1 MRNLKRAL
9 SLALA
14 AIMLIGMMVVSA
26 SATGLDDF
34 SDKDKVVNKDA
45 VSMLTTLGVINGKE
59 DGSYF
64 DPTGNV
70 TRAEMAKMIA
80 TVLNQGADVDG
91 LYVGMNTGLTDVKGH
106 WAESYINYCYSLGI
120 IAGRGN
126 GKFDPAAT
134 VTGNEAAKMLLV
146 AAGYDAQLAGLTGA
160 DWAIKTASL
169 ASTLG
174 IFDNLSVATSDP
186 LTRDNAALLIYNAL
200 DIEMI
205 QKYENG
211 YAIAFTDHRTI
222 LADKYGVI
230 KVQGVVVANEWASL
244 ASDDG
249 DAALKEGK
257 TTIYNAACEPYV
269 QQLCRMLN
277 RMGAKIEGIAS
288 NLLTIEGVDELHGT
302 EHTILPDMIEV
313 GSFIGMAAMTRS
325 ELTIKNV
332 SYENLGIIPDSFR
345 RLGIKMEQR
354 GDDIYVPSQETYQI
368 ESFIDGSIMTIA
380 DAPWPGLTPDLLSVL
395 LVVATQ
401 AKGSVL
407 IHQKMFESRLFFVD
421 KLIDMGAQIILC
433 DPHRAVVI
441 GHDHGFKLRGGN
453 MTSPDIRAGIALLI
467 AAMSADG
474 ISRIHNIEQID
485 RGYQNIEGRLNA
497 LGARITRIE

>member
-1 MRNLKRAL
+1 MLQIICATLLTAEEVTVHNIPDILDVNNLIQLMRDMGVSVSKKGIDTYSFQAANIDFAYLESDAFLKKCSSLRGSVMLVGPMVARFGKAMISKPGGDKIGRRRLDTHFIGIQNLGADFVYNEERG
-9 SLALA
+9 
-14 AIMLIGMMVVSA
+14 IYEISA
-26 SATGLDDF
+26 KQLH
-34 SDKDKVVNKDA
+34 
-45 VSMLTTLGVINGKE
+45 
-59 DGSYF
+59 GSYMLL
-64 DPTGNV
+64 DE
-70 TRAEMAKMIA
+70 A
-80 TVLNQGADVDG
+80 
-91 LYVGMNTGLTDVKGH
+91 
-106 WAESYINYCYSLGI
+106 S
-120 IAGRGN
+120 
-126 GKFDPAAT
+126 
-134 VTGNEAAKMLLV
+134 VTGTANILMAAV
-146 AAGYDAQLAGLTGA
+146 LA
-160 DWAIKTASL
+160 K
-169 ASTLG
+169 
-174 IFDNLSVATSDP
+174 
-186 LTRDNAALLIYNAL
+186 
-200 DIEMI
+200 
-205 QKYENG
+205 
-211 YAIAFTDHRTI
+211 
-222 LADKYGVI
+222 
-230 KVQGVVVANEWASL
+230 
-244 ASDDG
+244 
-249 DAALKEGK
+249 GK

-345 RLGIKMEQR
+345 RLGIKMEQWE
-354 GDDIYVPSQETYQI
+354 DDIYVPAQETYQI

>member
-1 MRNLKRAL
+1 MLQIICATLLTAEEVTVHNIPDILDVNNLIQLMRD
-9 SLALA
+9 
-14 AIMLIGMMVVSA
+14 MGVSV
-26 SATGLDDF
+26 SK
-34 SDKDKVVNKDA
+34 KDIDTYSFQA
-45 VSMLTTLGVINGKE
+45 
-59 DGSYF
+59 
-64 DPTGNV
+64 
-70 TRAEMAKMIA
+70 
-80 TVLNQGADVDG
+80 ADVDFAYLESDAFLKRCSSLRG
-91 LYVGMNTGLTDVKGH
+91 SVMLVGPMVARFGKAMISKPGGDKIGRRRLDTHFIGIQNLGADFIYNEERGIYEISAKQLHG
-106 WAESYINYCYSLGI
+106 SYMLLDEAS
-120 IAGRGN
+120 
-126 GKFDPAAT
+126 
-134 VTGNEAAKMLLV
+134 VTGTANIVMAAV
-146 AAGYDAQLAGLTGA
+146 LA
-160 DWAIKTASL
+160 K
-169 ASTLG
+169 
-174 IFDNLSVATSDP
+174 
-186 LTRDNAALLIYNAL
+186 
-200 DIEMI
+200 
-205 QKYENG
+205 
-211 YAIAFTDHRTI
+211 
-222 LADKYGVI
+222 
-230 KVQGVVVANEWASL
+230 
-244 ASDDG
+244 
-249 DAALKEGK
+249 GK

-277 RMGAKIEGIAS
+277 RMGAKITGIAS

-313 GSFIGMAAMTRS
+313 GSFIGMEAMTRS

-354 GDDIYVPSQETYQI
+354 GDDIYVPAQETYQI

>member
-1 MRNLKRAL
+1 MLQIICATLLTAEEVTVHNIPDILDVNNLIQLMRDMGVSVSKKGIDTYSFQAANLDFAYLESDAFLKKCS
-9 SLALA
+9 SLRGSV
-14 AIMLIGMMVVSA
+14 MLVGPMVARFGKAMISKPGGDKIGRRRLDTHFIGIQNLGADFVYNEERGIYEISA
-26 SATGLDDF
+26 KQLH
-34 SDKDKVVNKDA
+34 
-45 VSMLTTLGVINGKE
+45 
-59 DGSYF
+59 GSYMLL
-64 DPTGNV
+64 DE
-70 TRAEMAKMIA
+70 A
-80 TVLNQGADVDG
+80 
-91 LYVGMNTGLTDVKGH
+91 
-106 WAESYINYCYSLGI
+106 S
-120 IAGRGN
+120 
-126 GKFDPAAT
+126 
-134 VTGNEAAKMLLV
+134 VTGTANIVMAAV
-146 AAGYDAQLAGLTGA
+146 LA
-160 DWAIKTASL
+160 K
-169 ASTLG
+169 
-174 IFDNLSVATSDP
+174 
-186 LTRDNAALLIYNAL
+186 
-200 DIEMI
+200 
-205 QKYENG
+205 
-211 YAIAFTDHRTI
+211 
-222 LADKYGVI
+222 
-230 KVQGVVVANEWASL
+230 
-244 ASDDG
+244 
-249 DAALKEGK
+249 GK

-345 RLGIKMEQR
+345 RLGIKMEQW
-354 GDDIYVPSQETYQI
+354 GDDIYVPAQETYQI
-368 ESFIDGSIMTIA
+368 EYFIDGSIMTIA

>member
-1 MRNLKRAL
+1 MASFVIEGGHRLSGDIYPQGAKNEVLQIICATLLTAEEVTVHNIPDILDVNNLIQLMRDMGVSVSKKGIDTYSFQAANIDFAYLESDAFLKKCSSLRGSVMLVGPMVARFGKAMISKPGGDKIGRRRLDTHFIGIQNLGADFVYNEERG
-9 SLALA
+9 
-14 AIMLIGMMVVSA
+14 IYEISA
-26 SATGLDDF
+26 KQLH
-34 SDKDKVVNKDA
+34 
-45 VSMLTTLGVINGKE
+45 
-59 DGSYF
+59 GSYMLL
-64 DPTGNV
+64 DE
-70 TRAEMAKMIA
+70 A
-80 TVLNQGADVDG
+80 
-91 LYVGMNTGLTDVKGH
+91 
-106 WAESYINYCYSLGI
+106 S
-120 IAGRGN
+120 
-126 GKFDPAAT
+126 
-134 VTGNEAAKMLLV
+134 VTGTANIVMAAV
-146 AAGYDAQLAGLTGA
+146 LA
-160 DWAIKTASL
+160 K
-169 ASTLG
+169 
-174 IFDNLSVATSDP
+174 
-186 LTRDNAALLIYNAL
+186 
-200 DIEMI
+200 
-205 QKYENG
+205 
-211 YAIAFTDHRTI
+211 
-222 LADKYGVI
+222 
-230 KVQGVVVANEWASL
+230 
-244 ASDDG
+244 
-249 DAALKEGK
+249 GK

-269 QQLCRMLN
+269 QQLCRTLN

-345 RLGIKMEQR
+345 RLGIKMEQWE
-354 GDDIYVPSQETYQI
+354 DDIYVPAQETYQI